1 MDNMY
6 AENET
11 MFLSW
16 LSSNVSPAQ
25 LSELYLAFSEIEQQA
40 KKSKLIRRSLYENLS
55 VSAVKK
61 IRADI
66 ERSRIFKFTHK
77 RQWSR
82 ILSALDYL
90 QKFAAHNQVENLA
103 EKVSSSIA
111 GQGEATDSYM
121 NPEMLNT
128 TLPEQKETEEVRSVH
143 ADETLLSEGVKTAE
157 TEGTV
162 HFDALESMA
171 FTKPISLSY
180 FGDTRE
186 ESSWKG
192 LYVDA
197 CVMLYEDYP
206 EIITRLRED
215 SLSSVGK
222 TWLVDAAHMDT
233 LAVPK
238 KLVEDFYVET
248 NRSATDLVKNLK
260 WLLDECSVDYENVV
274 ISYSRHTEPAPA
286 PKPVVE
292 PLQRLPRS
300 SYSDENGVKNAYY
313 CWLID
318 SQHKAEST
326 SRVYA
331 SAIGNAEQIAKESGL
346 ANNKLYTE
354 NPDEAKATA
363 SALFSDPFFNQ
374 KNTSRHNQLRAAI
387 ALLLEYY
394 ASSADVSQI
403 KGYQS
408 LPEETNSPSV
418 LEATRP
424 SDEET
429 IASFLVDDEF
439 APLREALASQKIN
452 TVAELKSL
460 KLWPFMNR
468 YNIYSIGM
476 RQTVF
481 SKVNAMLYPVTELDE
496 TQAYILRIGDKRH
509 KGGTPAESFQEYC
522 EDMLRRYPLQ
532 MRLLIGMR
540 TPSGKVPISKN
551 EQGGQSLSLSNLQAY
566 IDTDLSVDDV
576 LSFTEWVCG
585 RCGEKSTGITILK
598 PQNISIPHSTT
609 ASPETGLRIERKV
622 VSISEPMQ
630 AMQQSQLQR
639 IRAYA
644 KKLEELA
651 LAADMQGVSYDD
663 ARDAMRVTMVA
674 TKQAAAAA
682 EHIVDIKGRLF
693 HEEAFIDWEDGANQL
708 EGIIDKLMQKN
719 SGYIA
724 AAQLYEYAKVEMNM
738 FLTDNDLNDERSVYD
753 IATHLFEKKG
763 YHDKHYSFYGK
774 MHISRKDHP
783 VTSNIDIIRNFAAD
797 QGGIFSFDSL
807 VEYLHSIG
815 VASGN
820 LRMQMRIP
828 DEPIFFYYENGIL
841 IYADNMHIDDAWISA
856 VKNELAI
863 LLTDVGGHIVLR
875 AVPDIWL
882 EQLPSLPAGK
892 HWTPLLLQSVLR
904 CYSKDLGAKTI
915 QALSGQSQLATLKI
929 VDTGYFGD
937 SRTILGVTK
946 QTFIVNDTGLDVNID
961 IKPAGALCLV
971 LYTNIFTFSDVTEY
985 ELSVNKFQN
994 SIAFDS
1000 NGDYSIS
1007 TENHNGKFDWRI
1019 SSVELA
1025 EIDKAVYSSARRWAT
1040 QLPMNNVGVCFSYWT
1055 ENSTES
1061 MQLGKGST
1069 YDIKAG
1075 NGYFNWLYLDSSE
1088 FETEYLTVE
1097 EAEKL
1102 FRGASARSRGCS
1114 PVFLDTKPL
1123 CTTKYAKRNDNTVG
1137 QYLYPK
1143 DL

>member
-1 MDNMY
+1 MADSKERN
-6 AENET
+6 ENAF
-11 MFLSW
+11 MLW
-16 LSSNVSPAQ
+16 LSENVSPAQ
-25 LSELYLAFSEIEQQA
+25 LSELYLACNEIEEQA
-40 KKSKLIRRSLYENLS
+40 KKTRLIHASLYENLDPPFIR
-55 VSAVKK
+55 K
-61 IRADI
+61 IQAEI
-66 ERSRIFKFTHK
+66 GKSKIFKFTHK
-77 RQWSR
+77 RQWGR

-90 QKFAAHNQVENLA
+90 QKFATQESAATKEELVTSTVIKQDLSAKNA
-103 EKVSSSIA
+103 VS
-111 GQGEATDSYM
+111 
-121 NPEMLNT
+121 P
-128 TLPEQKETEEVRSVH
+128 
-143 ADETLLSEGVKTAE
+143 TAE
-157 TEGTV
+157 DRTISDQNEKERDSRLNEEESDSGSTKKEV
-162 HFDALESMA
+162 LENTIQFDSLESVA
-171 FTKPISLSY
+171 FTKPISFSY
-180 FGDTRE
+180 FGDTRP

-206 EIITRLRED
+206 DVFAKLREE

-248 NRSATDLVKNLK
+248 NRSASDLVKNLK
-260 WLLDECSVDYENVV
+260 WLLDKCSVDYENVV
-274 ISYSRHTEPAPA
+274 ISYSSQAEPAFV
-286 PKPVVE
+286 PKPVAE
-292 PLQRLPRS
+292 PLQRLRRS
-300 SYSDENGVKNAYY
+300 SNSDENGIKNAFYR
-313 CWLID
+313 WLID

-346 ANNKLYTE
+346 ANNRLYTE

-363 SALFSDPFFNQ
+363 DALFSDPFFNQ

-394 ASSADVSQI
+394 ASSADMSQS
-403 KGYQS
+403 KGYQNP
-408 LPEETNSPSV
+408 PEEINTESV
-418 LEATRP
+418 PEAAQP

-429 IASFLVDDEF
+429 IASFLRDDEF
-439 APLREALASQKIN
+439 SPLREALASQKIS

-476 RQTVF
+476 RQTIF
-481 SKVNAMLYPVTELDE
+481 SKINAMLYPVTELDE
-496 TQAYILRIGDKRH
+496 TQAYVLSTGDKRY
-509 KGGTPAESFQEYC
+509 KGRTPAESFQDYC

-551 EQGGQSLSLSNLQAY
+551 TQGRQSLSLSNLQAY
-566 IDTDLSVDDV
+566 IDTDLSADEV
-576 LSFTEWVCG
+576 LSFSKWVCS
-585 RCGEKSTGITILK
+585 RCGEKNDGIAISEPQHVSISHSATGSSKTD
-598 PQNISIPHSTT
+598 
-609 ASPETGLRIERKV
+609 LRIERQV
-622 VSISEPMQ
+622 VFVSEPMQ

-639 IRAYA
+639 ISTYA
-644 KKLEELA
+644 KKLEEITLA
-651 LAADMQGVSYDD
+651 TDMQGITYDE
-663 ARDAMRVTMVA
+663 ARDAMHVTMVA
-674 TKQAAAAA
+674 TKQAAANA

-693 HEEAFIDWEDGANQL
+693 HEDAFIDWEDGADQL

-783 VTSNIDIIRNFAAD
+783 VTSNLDIFRNFAAD

-856 VKNELAI
+856 VKKELAV

-875 AVPDIWL
+875 SVPDMWL
-882 EQLPSLPAGK
+882 EQLPSLPTGK

-904 CYSKDLGAKTI
+904 CFSKDLGAKTI
-915 QALSGQSQLATLKI
+915 QALNGQSLDTLHTMLVANDSPI
-929 VDTGYFGD
+929 QTFGD
-937 SRTILGVTK
+937 VVVSYLVE
-946 QTFIVNDTGLDVNID
+946 ND
-961 IKPAGALCLV
+961 
-971 LYTNIFTFSDVTEY
+971 
-985 ELSVNKFQN
+985 
-994 SIAFDS
+994 
-1000 NGDYSIS
+1000 
-1007 TENHNGKFDWRI
+1007 
-1019 SSVELA
+1019 
-1025 EIDKAVYSSARRWAT
+1025 IDKRS
-1040 QLPMNNVGVCFSYWT
+1040 F
-1055 ENSTES
+1055 
-1061 MQLGKGST
+1061 
-1069 YDIKAG
+1069 
-1075 NGYFNWLYLDSSE
+1075 
-1088 FETEYLTVE
+1088 
-1097 EAEKL
+1097 EAETLRLLLVDAGIIQGNELIWNMPKAL
-1102 FRGASARSRGCS
+1102 SNDERFAWNASGDH
-1114 PVFLDTKPL
+1114 VI
-1123 CTTKYAKRNDNTVG
+1123 VEV
-1137 QYLYPK
+1137 
-1143 DL
+1143 

>member
-1 MDNMY
+1 MENTH

-16 LSSNVSPAQ
+16 LSSTVSPAQ
-25 LSELYLAFSEIEQQA
+25 MSELYMAFNEIEQQA
-40 KKSKLIRRSLYENLS
+40 KKSKLIKRSLYENLTI
-55 VSAVKK
+55 SAIKK

-82 ILSALDYL
+82 IISALDYL
-90 QKFAAHNQVENLA
+90 QKFAAQNQVEDRAKKIGSPVVEHGDTA
-103 EKVSSSIA
+103 ER
-111 GQGEATDSYM
+111 YM
-121 NPEMLNT
+121 KPEEVKL
-128 TLPEQKETEEVRSVH
+128 TLPEQKETEEISLEH
-143 ADETLLSEGVKTAE
+143 ADEARLSEEVKTAAMD
-157 TEGTV
+157 GIV
-162 HFDALESMA
+162 NFDALESMA

-180 FGDTRE
+180 FGDIRA

-192 LYVDA
+192 LYVDV

-206 EIITRLRED
+206 DVFTRLREE
-215 SLSSVGK
+215 SLSSAGK
-222 TWLVDAAHMDT
+222 TWLVDAAHMDR
-233 LAVPK
+233 LAAPK
-238 KLVEDFYVET
+238 KLVEDYYVET
-248 NRSATDLVKNLK
+248 NRSASDLVKNLK

-274 ISYSRHTEPAPA
+274 ISYSSQAEPAFA

-292 PLQRLPRS
+292 SLQRLPRA
-300 SYSDENGVKNAYY
+300 SYSAENVIKNAYY
-313 CWLID
+313 RWLIN
-318 SQHKAEST
+318 SKHKAEST

-346 ANNKLYTE
+346 ANNRLYTE

-363 SALFSDPFFNQ
+363 DALFSDPFFNQ

-394 ASSADVSQI
+394 ASSADVTQI
-403 KGYQS
+403 KGYQN
-408 LPEETNSPSV
+408 LPEEINAASV
-418 LEATRP
+418 LEAEQP

-429 IASFLVDDEF
+429 IASLLRDDEF
-439 APLREALASQKIN
+439 APLREALVSQKIS

-481 SKVNAMLYPVTELDE
+481 SKINAMLYPVTELDE
-496 TQAYILRIGDKRH
+496 TQAYILSIGDNRY
-509 KGGTPAESFQEYC
+509 KGRTPAESFQKYC

-551 EQGGQSLSLSNLQAY
+551 EQGRQSLSLTNLQAY

-576 LSFTEWVCG
+576 LFFSEWVCN
-585 RCGEKSTGITILK
+585 RCGEKSAGIAISE
-598 PQNISIPHSTT
+598 PQHVSIPHSAT
-609 ASPETGLRIERKV
+609 ASPETDLRIERQV
-622 VSISEPMQ
+622 VSVSDPMQ
-630 AMQQSQLQR
+630 AMQQSQPQR
-639 IRAYA
+639 ISAYA
-644 KKLEELA
+644 KKLEELT
-651 LAADMQGVSYDD
+651 LAADMQGITYDD
-663 ARDAMRVTMVA
+663 ARDAMHVTMVA
-674 TKQAAAAA
+674 TKQAAANA

-693 HEEAFIDWEDGANQL
+693 HEDAFIDWEDGANQL

-783 VTSNIDIIRNFAAD
+783 VTSNLDIFRNFAAD
-797 QGGIFSFDSL
+797 QGGIFSFDAL

-815 VASGN
+815 IASGN

-841 IYADNMHIDDAWISA
+841 MYADNMHIDDAWMSA
-856 VKNELAI
+856 IKKELAI

-875 AVPDIWL
+875 AVPDMWL
-882 EQLPSLPAGK
+882 EHLPSLPAGK

-904 CYSKDLGAKTI
+904 CFSYELGAKTI
-915 QALSGQSQLATLKI
+915 QALSGQSLDTLHTMLVANDSPI
-929 VDTGYFGD
+929 QTFGD
-937 SRTILGVTK
+937 VVVSYLVE
-946 QTFIVNDTGLDVNID
+946 ND
-961 IKPAGALCLV
+961 
-971 LYTNIFTFSDVTEY
+971 
-985 ELSVNKFQN
+985 
-994 SIAFDS
+994 
-1000 NGDYSIS
+1000 
-1007 TENHNGKFDWRI
+1007 
-1019 SSVELA
+1019 
-1025 EIDKAVYSSARRWAT
+1025 IDKRS
-1040 QLPMNNVGVCFSYWT
+1040 F
-1055 ENSTES
+1055 
-1061 MQLGKGST
+1061 
-1069 YDIKAG
+1069 
-1075 NGYFNWLYLDSSE
+1075 
-1088 FETEYLTVE
+1088 
-1097 EAEKL
+1097 EAETLRLLLVDAGIIQGNELIWNMPKAL
-1102 FRGASARSRGCS
+1102 SNDERFAWNASGDH
-1114 PVFLDTKPL
+1114 VI
-1123 CTTKYAKRNDNTVG
+1123 VEV
-1137 QYLYPK
+1137 
-1143 DL
+1143 

>member
-1 MDNMY
+1 MDYMH

-16 LSSNVSPAQ
+16 LSSNVSPAL

-40 KKSKLIRRSLYENLS
+40 KKSKLIRRSLYEDLT
-55 VSAVKK
+55 VPAVKK

-82 ILSALDYL
+82 ILSALNYL
-90 QKFAAHNQVENLA
+90 QKFAVQNQGEGLA
-103 EKVSSSIA
+103 EKVTSSIA
-111 GQGEATDSYM
+111 SQDEDTATDNYM
-121 NPEMLNT
+121 NSEELKLIPPEK
-128 TLPEQKETEEVRSVH
+128 KETEEVSSVH
-143 ADETLLSEGVKTAE
+143 ADEAFLSGEAKTAD
-157 TEGTV
+157 TDGTV
-162 HFDALESMA
+162 HFDSLESMA
-171 FTKPISLSY
+171 FTKPISFSY
-180 FGDTRE
+180 FGDMRA

-206 EIITRLRED
+206 EVFTRLREE
-215 SLSSVGK
+215 SLSSAGK
-222 TWLVDAAHMDT
+222 TWLVDAAHVDT

-248 NRSATDLVKNLK
+248 NRSATDLIKNLK

-274 ISYSRHTEPAPA
+274 ISYSRHTEPVSA

-300 SYSDENGVKNAYY
+300 SYSDENGIKNAYY
-313 CWLID
+313 RWLID
-318 SQHKAEST
+318 NQHKAEST

-346 ANNKLYTE
+346 ANTRLYTE
-354 NPDEAKATA
+354 NHDEAKATA
-363 SALFSDPFFNQ
+363 DALFSDPFFNQ
-374 KNTSRHNQLRAAI
+374 KNASRHNQLRAAVT
-387 ALLLEYY
+387 LLLEYY
-394 ASSADVSQI
+394 ASGANVTQI
-403 KGYQS
+403 EGYQK
-408 LPEETNSPSV
+408 LAEEINEPNVT
-418 LEATRP
+418 EAAQP

-429 IASFLVDDEF
+429 IASFLADDEF
-439 APLREALASQKIN
+439 APLREALALQKIS

-460 KLWPFMNR
+460 RLWPFMNR
-468 YNIYSIGM
+468 YDIYSIGM

-481 SKVNAMLYPVTELDE
+481 SKVNAMLYPVIELDE

-509 KGGTPAESFQEYC
+509 KGRTPAESFKEYC
-522 EDMLRRYPLQ
+522 EDMFRRYPLQ

-540 TPSGKVPISKN
+540 TPSGKVPISKSD
-551 EQGGQSLSLSNLQAY
+551 QGRQSLCLSNIQAY
-566 IDTDLSVDDV
+566 IDKDLSVDDV
-576 LSFTEWVCG
+576 LSFSEWVCG
-585 RCGEKSTGITILK
+585 RCGEKNVG
-598 PQNISIPHSTT
+598 ISISEPQHVSTPHGATESSKTDL
-609 ASPETGLRIERKV
+609 EIEHQV
-622 VSISEPMQ
+622 VSISKPMQ

-651 LAADMQGVSYDD
+651 LAADMQGISYDD

-674 TKQAAAAA
+674 TKQAAADA

-693 HEEAFIDWEDGANQL
+693 HEEAFIDWEDGAAQL

-719 SGYIA
+719 GGYIA

-763 YHDKHYSFYGK
+763 YHNKHYSFYGK
-774 MHISRKDHP
+774 MHISRTDHP
-783 VTSNIDIIRNFAAD
+783 ITSNLDIFRNFAAE

-856 VKNELAI
+856 VKKELTI

-875 AVPDIWL
+875 AVPDMWL
-882 EQLPSLPAGK
+882 EQLPALPSGK

-915 QALSGQSQLATLKI
+915 QALSGQSLDTLHAMLVANDSPI
-929 VDTGYFGD
+929 QTFGD
-937 SRTILGVTK
+937 VVVSYLVE
-946 QTFIVNDTGLDVNID
+946 ND
-961 IKPAGALCLV
+961 
-971 LYTNIFTFSDVTEY
+971 
-985 ELSVNKFQN
+985 
-994 SIAFDS
+994 
-1000 NGDYSIS
+1000 
-1007 TENHNGKFDWRI
+1007 
-1019 SSVELA
+1019 
-1025 EIDKAVYSSARRWAT
+1025 IDKRS
-1040 QLPMNNVGVCFSYWT
+1040 F
-1055 ENSTES
+1055 
-1061 MQLGKGST
+1061 
-1069 YDIKAG
+1069 
-1075 NGYFNWLYLDSSE
+1075 
-1088 FETEYLTVE
+1088 
-1097 EAEKL
+1097 EAETLRLLLVDAGIIQGNELIWNMPKAL
-1102 FRGASARSRGCS
+1102 GNDERFAWNASGDH
-1114 PVFLDTKPL
+1114 VI
-1123 CTTKYAKRNDNTVG
+1123 VEV
-1137 QYLYPK
+1137 
-1143 DL
+1143 